1 MDYFF
6 VKRGNIHTPSLFD
19 PSPDSLYYYN
29 KGWNLKALGC
39 WVCAAVFG
47 IPGLVGA
54 YHPTWVGIAAT
65 HIYQTGW
72 VICFAVAFAF
82 YFGIT
87 LALPNRVIP
96 RGYHIEDK
104 RFESLADTD
113 GYLEGDS
120 IVTFPVL
127 ERVERQMPREPSFVA
142 MSETS
147 KETGLKEDAHVV

>member
-6 VKRGNIHTPSLFD
+6 VKRGNIHTPSLFS
-19 PSPDSLYYYN
+19 PSPGSLYYYN

-54 YHPTWVGIAAT
+54 YHPTWVGVAAT

-72 VICFAVAFAF
+72 VISFVVASTF

-87 LALPNRVIP
+87 LALPNRSLP
-96 RGYHIEDK
+96 QGYHLEDK
-104 RFESLADTD
+104 RFELLADTD

-120 IVTFPVL
+120 IVAFPVL
-127 ERVERQMPREPSFVA
+127 EQVEGLTPRKASFVA

-147 KETGLKEDAHVV
+147 KETGVKEDVHGV

>member
-6 VKRGNIHTPSLFD
+6 VKRGNIHTPSLFS
-19 PSPDSLYYYN
+19 PSAGSLYYYN
-29 KGWNLKALGC
+29 KGWNVKALGC
-39 WVCAAVFG
+39 WMCAAVFG

-72 VICFAVAFAF
+72 VICFAVASVF

-87 LALPNRVIP
+87 LALPNQVIP
-96 RGYHIEDK
+96 QGYHPEDK
-104 RFESLADTD
+104 RFELLAETD
-113 GYLEGDS
+113 GYFEGDS
-120 IVTFPVL
+120 IVAFPVL
-127 ERVERQMPREPSFVA
+127 EQLEGQTLKEPSSVA

-147 KETGLKEDAHVV
+147 KEIGVKGHVHGV